1 VGGSRK
7 FLEDFATRRP
17 RLPDAVSPDR
27 TLTIVT
33 GTLAVP
39 VLSGAIERLNRIRGL
54 TIRML
59 AVENRFFGGSVTCAG
74 LLTGSDILERLEQEL
89 DNLGDEVLIPSV
101 CLKDGEDVFLDD
113 RRLADLASHLG
124 GRAVRVEST
133 ARGLLDAALSGGPVY
148 ATV

>member
-1 VGGSRK
+1 
-7 FLEDFATRRP
+7 
-17 RLPDAVSPDR
+17 LPDAVSPGR

-59 AVENRFFGGSVTCAG
+59 AVENRVFGGSVTCAG

-101 CLKDGEDVFLDD
+101 CLKDGKDVFLDD